1 MGFVTLYVLFVVACL
16 FIVCFS
22 LVFFILF
29 FTISWLFVGGVVVV
43 YIRQLQYMEK
53 THALNNS

>member
-1 MGFVTLYVLFVVACL
+1 MGFVTLYVICCCLFVY
-16 FIVCFS
+16 FS
-22 LVFFILF
+22 LVFLILF
-29 FTISWLFVGGVVVV
+29 FTFSCRWLFVGGVVVV